1 VAVKQELRH
10 CYGQALVEVGRENEK
25 VVALDA
31 DLRGSTMSSLF
42 RQDFPERF
50 FEVGIAEQNMV
61 GLAAGL
67 ALTGWIPV
75 VNTFAVFATG
85 RAFEQIRQSVALPR
99 LNIKIGGSSCGL
111 TDTGDGATHQSI
123 EDIAIMRALP
133 NMTVLSPADGI
144 EAKQA
149 VKAMFEVDGPVY
161 IRIGRIEVPN
171 LYGDDYRFEL
181 GKAVTMR
188 EGSDVTLVATGT
200 MVALALEAAETLAK
214 EGISARVL
222 NVHTIKPLD
231 KEAILAAAEETKGI
245 VTIEEHSVIGGL
257 GSAVAEVVSEKGGA
271 PVRRLGVQDVF
282 GQSSNSYE
290 ELLAVY
296 GLTAENICATAK
308 GLLE

>member
-1 VAVKQELRH
+1 MAVKQELRH